1 MTLNK
6 EKSQYD
12 SPLELNKI
20 NAVIFDLGGVILN
33 LDYQRTVF
41 ELQKLVPS
49 LDANTFYGKE
59 QQLSFYSHYE
69 IGKITSSELLQ
80 AFNRHYQVEL
90 NMRDFEKAWNAMILN
105 FPANRIDL
113 IKRISTRKKV
123 FLLSN
128 INALHEEAV
137 DIEYAKIAPGDFR
150 ALFENVY
157 YSHLTGMRKP
167 DPQTFQVIL
176 DENKISVS
184 EVLFIDD
191 SHHHILGAQSIGIPS
206 VHLSK
211 PQTLEDLLSELNL

>member
-6 EKSQYD
+6 EKSQREF
-12 SPLELNKI
+12 PLELNKI
-20 NAVIFDLGGVILN
+20 NAIIFDLGGVILN
-33 LDYQRTVF
+33 LDYQKTVL
-41 ELQKLVPS
+41 ELQMLVPS
-49 LDANTFYGKE
+49 LDASTFYGKE

-80 AFNRHYQVEL
+80 AFNQHYRVEL
-90 NMRDFEKAWNAMILN
+90 NMKDFERAWNAMILD

-113 IKRISTRKKV
+113 IKRISTRKRV

-137 DIEYAKIAPGDFR
+137 DVEYSKIASGNFR
-150 ALFENVY
+150 SLFENIY

-167 DPQTFQVIL
+167 DPQTFQTIL
-176 DENKISVS
+176 DENKLSVS
-184 EVLFIDD
+184 ETLFIDD
-191 SHHHILGAQSIGIPS
+191 SHHHILGARSIGIPS

-211 PQTLEDLLSELNL
+211 PKTLEDLLSELNL